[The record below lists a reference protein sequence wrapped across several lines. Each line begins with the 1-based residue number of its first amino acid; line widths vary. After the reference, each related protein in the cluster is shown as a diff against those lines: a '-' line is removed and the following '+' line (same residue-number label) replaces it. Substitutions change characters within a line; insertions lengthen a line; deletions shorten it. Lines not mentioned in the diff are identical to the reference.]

1 MQAAVRG
8 RQGGATLMV
17 DGQTESGAATGH
29 GKASRRTPRDER
41 GRDGQGNTPTMRAVV
56 QNGYGA
62 APEDVFRLEQIARPV
77 IAPGEVL
84 VRVRAASVDAG
95 TLHMMTGI
103 PYLIRLAGPRGP
115 RNPVPGMAVAG
126 TVEAVGQNV
135 TGLELGDEVFGTCAG
150 SLAEY
155 ARARASRLARKPANL
170 TFEQAAA
177 VPVSANTAL
186 QAVRDHARVR
196 AGQHVL
202 ITGASGGVGTFAVQ
216 IAKTLG
222 AEVTAVCSTPKTDLV
237 RAIGADHVIDYTRE
251 DFLGGERRYDAI
263 IDIAGSRPVSQLRRA
278 LTSAGTLVITGGAGG
293 PWLDGI
299 DRNLRASL
307 LSPFVSQ
314 KLTAFIARLRQSD
327 LLALLDL
334 IESGAVT
341 PALDR
346 TYPLGEAVAAV
357 RYLTDGLARGKVV
370 VSM

>member
-17 DGQTESGAATGH
+17 DGQTESGTATGH
-29 GKASRRTPRDER
+29 GKASRRAPRDGR
-41 GRDGQGNTPTMRAVV
+41 GRENTPTMRAIV
-56 QNGYGA
+56 QSGYGA
-62 APEDVFRLEQIARPV
+62 VPEDVFWLEQIARPA
-77 IAPGEVL
+77 IGPGEVL

-103 PYLIRLAGPRGP
+103 PYLIRLTGPRGP

-135 TGLELGDEVFGTCAG
+135 TGLERGDEVFGTCGG

-155 ARARASRLARKPANL
+155 ARARASRLARKPVNL

-177 VPVSANTAL
+177 VPVSASAAL
-186 QAVRDHARVR
+186 QAVRDHAHVQ

-216 IAKTLG
+216 IAKALG
-222 AEVTAVCSTPKTDLV
+222 AEVTAVCSTPKTDLA

-251 DFLGGERRYDAI
+251 DYLGGERRYDAI
-263 IDIAGSRPVSQLRRA
+263 VDIAGSRRVSHLRRA
-278 LTSAGTLVITGGAGG
+278 LTPSGTLVITGGAGG
-293 PWLDGI
+293 PLLDGI

-314 KLTAFIARLRQSD
+314 KLTAFVARLRQSD
-327 LLALLDL
+327 LLALRDM
-334 IESGAVT
+334 IESGTVMPAV
-341 PALDR
+341 DR
-346 TYPLGEAVAAV
+346 AYPLSEAVAAV

-370 VSM
+370 ISL

>member
-1 MQAAVRG
+1 MQAAG
-8 RQGGATLMV
+8 RNREGGVTFMGEGETA
-17 DGQTESGAATGH
+17 SGAA
-29 GKASRRTPRDER
+29 RE
-41 GRDGQGNTPTMRAVV
+41 QGTTMRAIV
-56 QNGYGA
+56 QSGYGA
-62 APEDVFRLEQIARPV
+62 APEEVFRLEQVARPA
-77 IAPGEVL
+77 IGPGEVL

-103 PYLIRLAGPRGP
+103 PYLIRLAGPRRP

-126 TVEAVGQNV
+126 TVEAVGPNV
-135 TGLELGDEVFGTCAG
+135 TGLNHGDEVFGTCGG

-155 ARARASRLARKPANL
+155 ARARASKLAPKPANL

-186 QAVRDHARVR
+186 QAVRDRAHVR

-216 IAKTLG
+216 IAKALG

-237 RAIGADHVIDYTRE
+237 RAVGADHVIDYTRQ
-251 DFLGGERRYDAI
+251 DFLGGGRRYDAI
-263 IDIAGSRPVSQLRRA
+263 IDIAGSRRVTHLRRA
-278 LTSAGTLVITGGAGG
+278 LTPTGTLVIVGGAGG

-299 DRNLRASL
+299 ERNLQASL

-327 LLALLDL
+327 LLALRDL
-334 IESGAVT
+334 IESGAIT
-341 PALDR
+341 PAVDE
-346 TYPLGEAVAAV
+346 TYPLDEGVAAM
-357 RYLTDGLARGKVV
+357 RHLTDGLARGKVV
-370 VSM
+370 VRI